1 MLTSVISIVYVP
13 KYDQIGELFFPPVGI
28 SRGNSFPF
36 NPVPETYGGMKAKL
50 LSTQNFAGFAG
61 NSRLFPRGAREKLF
75 PLGSDF
81 PCISHSQYP

>member
-13 KYDQIGELFFPPVGI
+13 NYDRIGELFFPPVGI

-50 LSTQNFAGFAG
+50 LSTQNFAGFAAK
-61 NSRLFPRGAREKLF
+61 FPPVSPWCEGKTF
-75 PLGSDF
+75 PSGK
-81 PCISHSQYP
+81 